1 MQPATVLG
9 LTMIAACWL
18 GVTYILSIEDSK
30 SVEGAV
36 QQGANLARLVE
47 ENIVSTLN
55 GIDRALLLLREAYER
70 DPDHFDLRD
79 WTKRAIVT
87 DLTLRLS
94 VVGADGFLLGTT
106 RLGAGDVFEPVY
118 LGDRE
123 YFLAQVDAKTDDA
136 FIGKPVTGRFSGRS
150 TAQIS
155 RRLRHPDGSFAGTI
169 TAALDSGSVEGFFGT
184 VDLGPRGTA
193 LLRTRDGVILAS
205 RGFREQVVGRQVMPA
220 VLRNALARA
229 PSGYYWGRGAIE
241 RVNRLVSYRTPERF
255 PLLVS
260 VGLAEDFI
268 FESYWRNR
276 ATYLTIASLVTMLV
290 LIAIAAGIR
299 HQLRLDDIRDDL
311 RRSEAQARRKARE
324 LEVTLDHMGQG
335 IIMTDA
341 DNHVPVIN
349 RRAVELLGLPD
360 SFRSRDNGE
369 PLGPEAGD
377 LLVADAP
384 APENTV
390 YQRTTANGVVL
401 EFHRTSLPDGGSVRT
416 ITDITERQH
425 AEQEIVRLAH
435 HDALTGLANRNLLH
449 RRIEQAISREK
460 RLGCGFALLC
470 VDLDRFKIVNDTLG
484 HSVGDELL
492 CQFAERLTGCA
503 RDLDTVA
510 RIGGDEFV
518 VLQASV
524 DGMDEAGAL
533 AGRIQ
538 QRACVPYSVAGNHM
552 TIGISIGIALAPQ
565 DGANVDQLLGNAD
578 LALYRAKAGGRNT
591 FCFFNADIEKAVLE
605 RHRLERE
612 LPAAL
617 EKGEFELFYQPWI
630 TFADGIQRLRGAA
643 AMAPSGARHHRTC
656 RIHLDRRGHR
666 RDRTARRMGVAPR
679 LPQCGWLAAN
689 HQGRREP
696 VGSAI
701 HGWRSLRHRHGGAGG
716 VGPAAAAARAGDH
729 RDASTRPLRG
739 HARNAASV
747 GRPRRQHC
755 ARRLRHGI
763 LVADLSASVP
773 LRPHQ
778 DRSDVRRRNDD
789 AFGLRRDRCGGGGA
803 RPQPRRRHHGGRHR
817 IAGPTHDAAG
827 GWLHPR
833 PRLPDLPA
841 YAGERH
847 CRGIIGR
854 QCRHQQGV
862 VRLIR
867 IEPVVPRSPQYKSA
881 KLEKCRRPGQP

>member
-9 LTMIAACWL
+9 LMMIAACWL
-18 GVTYILSIEDSK
+18 GVTYILSVERSK
-30 SVEGAV
+30 SVEAAI
-36 QQGANLARLVE
+36 QQSANLARLVE

-70 DPDHFDLRD
+70 DPNHFDLRD

-94 VVGADGFLLGTT
+94 VVGADGFMVGTT
-106 RLGAGDVFEPVY
+106 QLGAGDVFDRGY
-118 LGDRE
+118 LGDRD

-136 FIGKPVTGRFSGRS
+136 FIGKPMTGRSGSS

-169 TAALDSGSVEGFFGT
+169 TAALDPGSVERLFGA
-184 VDLGPRGTA
+184 VDLGPQGSA
-193 LLRTRDGVILAS
+193 LLRTRDGGVLAS
-205 RGFREQVVGRQVMPA
+205 RGFKEQVAGRQVKPA
-220 VLRNALARA
+220 AFRDALARA
-229 PSGYYWGRGAIE
+229 PSGHYWGKGAIE
-241 RVNRLVSYRTPERF
+241 GVNRLVAYRTPERF

-260 VGLAEDFI
+260 VGLAEDYI
-268 FESYWRNR
+268 FEGYWRNR
-276 ATYLTIASLVTMLV
+276 ATYLTIASLVTVLV
-290 LIAIAAGIR
+290 LIAIVAGIR

-311 RRSEAQARRKARE
+311 RRSEAQARQKARE

-360 SFRSRDNGE
+360 SFRSRDNGGL
-369 PLGPEAGD
+369 PGPEAGD

-401 EFHRTSLPDGGSVRT
+401 EFHRTPLPDGGSVRT

-449 RRIEQAISREK
+449 RRIEQAINREK
-460 RLGCGFALLC
+460 KLGCGFAVLC
-470 VDLDRFKIVNDTLG
+470 VDLDRFKTVNDTLG

-492 CQFAERLTGCA
+492 CQLAERLTGCA
-503 RDLDTVA
+503 HDLDTVA
-510 RIGGDEFV
+510 RVGGDEFV

-524 DGMDEAGAL
+524 DGMEEAGAL
-533 AGRIQ
+533 ASRIQ

-565 DGANVDQLLGNAD
+565 DGTNVDQLLGNAD

-630 TFADGIQRLRGAA
+630 TFADGEFSGCEALLRW
-643 AMAPSGARHHRTC
+643 RH
-656 RIHLDRRGHR
+656 
-666 RDRTARRMGVAPR
+666 P
-679 LPQCGWLAAN
+679 
-689 HQGRREP
+689 E
-696 VGSAI
+696 
-701 HGWRSLRHRHGGAGG
+701 
-716 VGPAAAAARAGDH
+716 
-729 RDASTRPLRG
+729 
-739 HARNAASV
+739 
-747 GRPRRQHC
+747 
-755 ARRLRHGI
+755 
-763 LVADLSASVP
+763 
-773 LRPHQ
+773 
-778 DRSDVRRRNDD
+778 
-789 AFGLRRDRCGGGGA
+789 
-803 RPQPRRRHHGGRHR
+803 
-817 IAGPTHDAAG
+817 
-827 GWLHPR
+827 
-833 PRLPDLPA
+833 
-841 YAGERH
+841 
-847 CRGIIGR
+847 RGIIGPAEFIPIAEDIGMIGQLGDWVLR
-854 QCRHQQGV
+854 HACRNAAGWPQPVKVAVNLSAAQFMTGDLYGTVMEALAASGLPPQRLELEITETLLLDHYEDTLATLHRLGDLGVSIALDDFGTGYSSLTYLRRFPFDRIKIDQTFVAEMTTRSDCAAIVAAVAGLGRSLGVDITAEGIELQDQLMMLRAAGCTHGQGY
-862 VRLIR
+862 LICR
-867 IEPVVPRSPQYKSA
+867 PMLANDIAEILSARSAVTGKAS
-881 KLEKCRRPGQP
+881 